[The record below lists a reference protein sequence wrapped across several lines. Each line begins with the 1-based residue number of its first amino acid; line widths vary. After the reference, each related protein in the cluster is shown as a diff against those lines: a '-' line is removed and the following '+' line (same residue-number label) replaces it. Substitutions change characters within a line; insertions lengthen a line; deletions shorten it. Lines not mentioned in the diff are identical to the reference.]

1 MGRLQNI
8 GMALRK
14 NDGSEWQLTTLSMPM
29 TAYDV
34 ALARL
39 SKGELCQ
46 LADGLL
52 TLDTAAIEKCIAFI
66 LMETRGDRHGRAR
79 AVMCRRLKHCP
90 ISSAQRLALLTCILG
105 RLSHGIF
112 AEQFK
117 DQLRLA
123 IALDPW
129 QTRITSQ
136 QCLTS
141 AKPYVKRYAA
151 WLFGLPRVRQ
161 AVSNPIGAVN

>member
-1 MGRLQNI
+1 MGKLQNI
-8 GMALRK
+8 GMAQRK
-14 NDGSEWQLTTLSMPM
+14 NDSSEPQVATLSTPM
-29 TAYDV
+29 AKHDA

-39 SKGELCQ
+39 SKGESCQ

-52 TLDTAAIEKCIAFI
+52 TQDTAVIEKCIAFI

-79 AVMCRRLKHCP
+79 AAMCRRLKHCP

-105 RLSHGIF
+105 RLSNGIF

-129 QTRITSQ
+129 QTHITSQ
-136 QCLTS
+136 QCLANS
-141 AKPYVKRYAA
+141 KSYVRRYAA
-151 WLFGLPRVRQ
+151 WLLGLQRVRQ
-161 AVSNPIGAVN
+161 AVSNPLER